1 MSRHFANEADF
12 HQRIIENPDAFP
24 AVFRGTPAAKTLF
37 WAHELTLHD
46 AGRDGG
52 NGSADLLT
60 VDCTGVVWLIEVK
73 FNFSKESGARVWHD
87 QLTRYRKALM
97 TMSWQ
102 EIVRYTH
109 GFLTGFEKTKPQLSF
124 RTDAR
129 SLEECIVD
137 WLATSNADAVPG
149 ASIVSIVAE
158 RLRTGNFGIMLVS
171 DYFDASD
178 LVEAQSFAS
187 TEHIGPVAYAVVD
200 PDATGFNWNVKYF
213 RPAVDRSSTAEVFV
227 TSNFATRIM
236 PRVTPSRLRSMVSPA
251 CCDLLDTV
259 VYPRLGAL
267 GWNEQHQPKASAFDA
282 IIPVGQHSLPLLV
295 VGTSERD
302 ARALERHT
310 KIEGGQTLKIN
321 PRFKAVLNQTGN
333 LAFVNAYMKRFYGLG
348 WRGRQREN
356 KHLRWGVEDVSADE
370 IRASEAAMIY
380 YPSEERRDHNGRDG
394 DAESLSEFFT
404 VFEEM
409 IALMPEASAKGA
421 GEI

>member
-1 MSRHFANEADF
+1 MMRRALSRHGQHSKQISRYSNWGEPMSRHFANEADF
-12 HQRIIENPDAFP
+12 HQRIIENPDALP
-24 AVFRGTPAAKTLF
+24 DILRGTPAAKTLF

-46 AGRDGG
+46 AGRGGG

-73 FNFSKESGARVWHD
+73 FNFSQESGARVWHD

-109 GFLTGFEKTKPQLSF
+109 RFLTGFEKTKPQLSF

-137 WLATSNADAVPG
+137 WLAANNADAVPG

-200 PDATGFNWNVKYF
+200 PNATGFNWNVKYF
-213 RPAVDRSSTAEVFV
+213 RPAVDRSSTAEAFV
-227 TSNFATRIM
+227 TSNFATRTM
-236 PRVTPSRLRSMVSPA
+236 PRVTPSRLRSLVSPA

-259 VYPRLGAL
+259 VYPRLL

-282 IIPVGQHSLPLLV
+282 IIPVGQHS
-295 VGTSERD
+295 
-302 ARALERHT
+302 
-310 KIEGGQTLKIN
+310 
-321 PRFKAVLNQTGN
+321 
-333 LAFVNAYMKRFYGLG
+333 
-348 WRGRQREN
+348 
-356 KHLRWGVEDVSADE
+356 
-370 IRASEAAMIY
+370 
-380 YPSEERRDHNGRDG
+380 
-394 DAESLSEFFT
+394 FT
-404 VFEEM
+404 VACCGD
-409 IALMPEASAKGA
+409 IRT
-421 GEI
+421 

>member
-24 AVFRGTPAAKTLF
+24 DRFRGTPGAKTLF

-46 AGRDGG
+46 AGRGGG

-60 VDCTGVVWLIEVK
+60 VDCTGMVWLIEVK
-73 FNFSKESGARVWHD
+73 FNFSQESGVRVWKD

-97 TMSWQ
+97 TMPWQ

-109 GFLTGFEKTKPQLSF
+109 RFLTGFEKTKPQLLL
-124 RTDAR
+124 RPDAR

-137 WLATSNADAVPG
+137 WLAASNADAVPG
-149 ASIVSIVAE
+149 ALIVSIMAE

-171 DYFDASD
+171 DYFNASD
-178 LVEAQSFAS
+178 SVEAEAFAS
-187 TEHIGPVAYAVVD
+187 TEHIGPIAYAVVD
-200 PDATGFNWNVKYF
+200 PDATGFNWKVEYF
-213 RPAVDRSSTAEVFV
+213 RPAVDRSSAAEAFV
-227 TSNFATRIM
+227 TSNFVTRTK
-236 PRVTPSRLRSMVSPA
+236 PLVTPSRLRTLVSPA
-251 CCDLLDTV
+251 CCELLDTV
-259 VYPRLGAL
+259 VYPRLRAL
-267 GWNEQHQPKASAFDA
+267 GWNEHHQPKASAYDA
-282 IIPVGQHSLPLLV
+282 IIPVGKLSLPLLV

-348 WRGRQREN
+348 WRGRRREN
-356 KHLRWGVEDVSADE
+356 KHLRWGVEDISADE

-380 YPSEERRDHNGRDG
+380 YPSEERRDHNGRER

-409 IALMPEASAKGA
+409 IALMPEASAEGA
-421 GEI
+421 GKI